1 MLKINLSGD
10 KEKKKSKKKADAAP
24 APVAAPASEAATV
37 SDVIP
42 EEVEEEYVMEDEP
55 GGSKKRQKV
64 LLGILLIV
72 ALCAAGYFYKD
83 KIMSYIP
90 KKAPVVEPVV
100 APPPP
105 PPKPVEKKKEPDPAF
120 VLLNRLGESVAPRVW
135 LTSAV
140 IKYDGSYQITG
151 MAFSYKSMT
160 DMVSSLEGTGSLTS
174 RTVPPQSKSA
184 ETVYRF
190 SVGGALSDVKVPEVL
205 DAIPT
210 DNLVAAAETVKGRE
224 KEFGITFTQLP
235 KAGATYTD
243 NDTPFSLEGSYAG
256 LKSVVEIL
264 CPEGGTVR
272 IFNLRISPSAPG
284 KGFDR
289 VKATFSLKTTSS
301 I

>member
-1 MLKINLSGD
+1 VVDDHQS
-10 KEKKKSKKKADAAP
+10 
-24 APVAAPASEAATV
+24 
-37 SDVIP
+37 
-42 EEVEEEYVMEDEP
+42 
-55 GGSKKRQKV
+55 SKKRQTI

-72 ALCAAGYFYKD
+72 ALAAAGYFYKD
-83 KIMSYIP
+83 KIMSYFP
-90 KKAPVVEPVV
+90 KKAPVVQRIAP
-100 APPPP
+100 PPPP

-140 IKYDGSYQITG
+140 IKYDGTYQITG

-160 DMVSSLEGTGSLTS
+160 DMISSLAGMGTVTS
-174 RTVPPQSKSA
+174 KTVPPQSKSA

-210 DNLVAAAETVKGRE
+210 DNLVAAAETVKGRG
-224 KEFGITFTQLP
+224 KEFGIVFTQLP
-235 KAGATYTD
+235 KASAKYTD

-256 LKSVVEIL
+256 LKSVVEVL
-264 CPEGGTVR
+264 CPDGGPVR
-272 IFNLRISPSAPG
+272 IFNLRISPSTPG
-284 KGFDR
+284 RGFDR
-289 VKATFSLKTTSS
+289 VKASFSLKTTSS

>member
-1 MLKINLSGD
+1 MFKINLSGD
-10 KEKKKSKKKADAAP
+10 KEKKQSKKKADAAP
-24 APVAAPASEAATV
+24 APEAPTV

-42 EEVEEEYVMEDEP
+42 EEVEEEYVVVDET
-55 GGSKKRQKV
+55 GGSKKRQTV
-64 LLGILLIV
+64 LLVILLIV
-72 ALCAAGYFYKD
+72 ALGAAGYFYKD

-90 KKAPVVEPVV
+90 KKAPVVQRI

-105 PPKPVEKKKEPDPAF
+105 PQPKPVEKKKEPDPAF
-120 VLLNRLGESVAPRVW
+120 VLLNRLGDSVAPRVW

-160 DMVSSLEGTGSLTS
+160 DMVSLLEGTGSLTS

-184 ETVYRF
+184 ETVYKF

-205 DAIPT
+205 DAIPA
-210 DNLVAAAETVKGRE
+210 DNLAAAAEAVKNRE

-256 LKSVVEIL
+256 LKSVIEIL
-264 CPEGGTVR
+264 CPEGGAVR
-272 IFNLRISPSAPG
+272 IFNLRISPSTPG
-284 KGFDR
+284 RGFDR
-289 VKATFSLKTTSS
+289 VKASFSLKTTSS

>member
-10 KEKKKSKKKADAAP
+10 KEKKKSKKKADAAAAP
-24 APVAAPASEAATV
+24 APVPDAPTV
-37 SDVIP
+37 SGDIP
-42 EEVEEEYVMEDEP
+42 EEVEEEYVVVDEP
-55 GGSKKRQKV
+55 RGSKKRQRV

-72 ALCAAGYFYKD
+72 SLCAAGYFYKD

-90 KKAPVVEPVV
+90 KKAPVVQRIAP
-100 APPPP
+100 PPPP
-105 PPKPVEKKKEPDPAF
+105 PPKPVEKKKEPDLAF
-120 VLLNRLGESVAPRVW
+120 VLLNRIGESIAPRVW

-140 IKYDGSYQITG
+140 IKYDGTYQITG
-151 MAFSYKSMT
+151 MAFAYKSMT

-184 ETVYRF
+184 ETVYKF
-190 SVGGALSDVKVPEVL
+190 SAGGTLNDVKVPEVL
-205 DAIPT
+205 DAIPA

-224 KEFGITFTQLP
+224 KEFDIRFTQLP
-235 KAGATYTD
+235 KTGAIYTD

-256 LKSVVEIL
+256 LKSVVGIL
-264 CPEGGTVR
+264 CPEGGAVR

-284 KGFDR
+284 RGFNR
-289 VKATFSLKTTSS
+289 VKASFSLKTTSS